1 MLDKSTR
8 NGSIPSR
15 RSLTDAAAL
24 ANAIKSERVR
34 LTQAQAVVH
43 SVTQLLH
50 ESYSYEIGEADLGY
64 CGDVVGDMLQSAN
77 TTLQSLILASDVA
90 RQLRNPRALA
100 VTIESSRQTLF
111 RAQAVARAVA
121 TVIRGHKFG
130 PLEADLRD
138 VFTSLDDTFEQVI
151 SGIEP
156 LHLGLPI
163 PTT

>member
-1 MLDKSTR
+1 MLDKSGR

-15 RSLTDAAAL
+15 RTLTDAAAL
-24 ANAIKSERVR
+24 ANAIKSERAH
-34 LTQAQAVVH
+34 LTQAQAVVR

-64 CGDVVGDMLQSAN
+64 CGDVIGDMIQSAN

-121 TVIRGHKFG
+121 TIIRGHKFG

-138 VFTSLDDTFEQVI
+138 VLTSIDDTIERVI